1 MASAYTILPVRSLV
15 ITRGWG
21 ILTDRDALAH
31 ARGLVADP
39 HFAPSFCQ
47 LADLRDVVRMDMTGL
62 GIRQLVLANPFGTGA
77 RRAVVAHDDV
87 IYGMARMYQQMRGET
102 PDAVELFREL
112 DQAIQWLGLG
122 PAKSELVEVLR
133 QTSTSLVPE

>member
-1 MASAYTILPVRSLV
+1 MASAYTILRARALV

-31 ARGLVADP
+31 ARALVADP
-39 HFAPSFCQ
+39 YFAPSFRQ
-47 LADLRDVVRMDMTGL
+47 LADLRDVVRMDMTTP
-62 GIRQLVLANPFGTGA
+62 GIRQLVHANPFGAGA

-87 IYGMARMYQQMRGET
+87 VYGMARMYQQVRGET

-112 DQAIQWLGLG
+112 DQAIQWLGLDA
-122 PAKSELVEVLR
+122 AKSELAEVLR